1 MFAIGSAKITATA
14 IVEGIEADVVA
25 KFDVG
30 DRWAHGHYRP
40 GAVAADDTRKENL
53 CADFAGADS
62 NVEAIDCRCPQFND
76 DVSRRFQ
83 LGIVGLLIT
92 QFVDAAMGVNL
103 NSLQENV
110 LDETSIALAR

>member
-1 MFAIGSAKITATA
+1 
-14 IVEGIEADVVA
+14 
-25 KFDVG
+25 
-30 DRWAHGHYRP
+30 
-40 GAVAADDTRKENL
+40 L
-53 CADFAGADS
+53 AGADS
-62 NVEAIDCRCPQFND
+62 NVEAIDCRGPQFND

-83 LGIVGLLIT
+83 LGIVGLFIT